1 MSKTTVKDPW
11 CQLAGGYKCFL
22 DRPRYSLTSRE
33 IIREVVPK
41 AASKICRFG
50 GQIEEFYS
58 LAQHV
63 CGVESWVQNNGGN
76 TAQRLQALLHDSA
89 EAILGGD
96 IPKPVREKVFGYDLL
111 EDSFLDQIMR
121 LYELPVDID
130 DLVWD
135 GDVALLVVEAEQ
147 LLEGGPIEKWTDRYL
162 KPEIDRTKIVQ
173 QAFVTCHPTF
183 PIWTFKD
190 AERNFRHRLDSLTQR
205 HLKEVLE
212 LQQKDLTES

>member
-22 DRPRYSLTSRE
+22 DWPRHSLTSRE

-76 TAQRLQALLHDSA
+76 TVQRL
-89 EAILGGD
+89 
-96 IPKPVREKVFGYDLL
+96 
-111 EDSFLDQIMR
+111 
-121 LYELPVDID
+121 
-130 DLVWD
+130 
-135 GDVALLVVEAEQ
+135 
-147 LLEGGPIEKWTDRYL
+147 
-162 KPEIDRTKIVQ
+162 
-173 QAFVTCHPTF
+173 
-183 PIWTFKD
+183 
-190 AERNFRHRLDSLTQR
+190 
-205 HLKEVLE
+205 
-212 LQQKDLTES
+212 